1 MIGFWLVAAALTAL
15 ALLPLLRTLLRPA
28 PPLEGAAEFARGVY
42 AAQVAEIDRD
52 LKRGILSEDQAR
64 AARAEV
70 GRRLLSV
77 ADEAAAGVAGANAKP
92 AQRTALVVTLLLP
105 LAALG
110 VYLPLGQ
117 PNLPAVP
124 FATRPKEAPVPPQ
137 VMEAVAKLEAALKE
151 NPADAG
157 GWGLLAQTY
166 GAMSRPADAVNA
178 WRQVLRLTPDDAS
191 VKSTLGEALT
201 VAADGVVGDE
211 AVRLFTD
218 AVAADA
224 MDARARYY
232 LGMARVQAG
241 DIRGALDRW
250 TSLVADSPADAP
262 WLPTV
267 RARIHDAATQVGLD
281 PIAITPSPRPASVP
295 PPPAMGQA
303 GGPVGGQGGAAP
315 ALSPEQMQAMAG
327 MSQQD
332 QQATIN
338 SMVDGL
344 EAKLRDNPADAD
356 GWMRLAR
363 AREVQGNLDAARAA
377 LRGAVKADPRRL
389 QAWLDLSRL
398 TAPDD
403 AQTQGSAE
411 FLDAMARV
419 LDLAPDNP
427 QALYY
432 LGQQAANEGKTE
444 RARDLWARLL
454 KQLPADAPQ
463 RPELQRRMDSLK

>member
-15 ALLPLLRTLLRPA
+15 ALLPLLRTLLRPP

-42 AAQVAEIDRD
+42 AAQVAEIERD

-77 ADEAAAGVAGANAKP
+77 ADEAAGAKVEATAKQ

-124 FATRPKEAPVPPQ
+124 FATRPPEAPVPPQ
-137 VMEAVAKLEAALKE
+137 VMEAVAKLEAGLKE
-151 NPADAG
+151 NPDDVGA
-157 GWGLLAQTY
+157 WGLLAQTY

-178 WRQVLRLTPDDAS
+178 WRQVLRLSPGSGS
-191 VKSTLGEALT
+191 VQGALAEALT
-201 VAADGVVGDE
+201 VAADGVVGEE
-211 AVRLFTD
+211 AVRLFTE
-218 AVAADA
+218 AVAADP

-232 LGMARVQAG
+232 LGMARIQAG

-250 TSLVADSPADAP
+250 TALVADSPADAP

-281 PIAITPSPRPASVP
+281 PIAITPSPKPASA
-295 PPPAMGQA
+295 PPPAAA
-303 GGPVGGQGGAAP
+303 GGGGAAP

-344 EAKLRDNPADAD
+344 QAKLKDNPGDAE

-363 AREVQGNLDAARAA
+363 AREVQGNLDAARDA
-377 LRGAVKADPRRL
+377 LRGAVKADPKRL

-411 FLDAMARV
+411 FLGAMTKV
-419 LDLAPDNP
+419 LELAPDNP

-432 LGQQAANEGKTE
+432 LGQQAANEGKND

>member
-15 ALLPLLRTLLRPA
+15 ALLPLLRSLLRPA

-52 LKRGILSEDQAR
+52 LKRGILSDDQAR

-77 ADEAAAGVAGANAKP
+77 ADEAAAVTKVDVSAKP

-137 VMEAVAKLEAALKE
+137 VMEAVAKLEAGLKE
-151 NPADAG
+151 NPDDAG
-157 GWGLLAQTY
+157 GWVLLAQTY
-166 GAMSRPADAVNA
+166 GAMSRPTDAVNA

-191 VKSTLGEALT
+191 VKGALAEALT
-201 VAADGVVGDE
+201 VAADGVVGEE
-211 AVRLFTD
+211 AVRLFTE

-232 LGMARVQAG
+232 LGMARLQAG

-250 TSLVADSPADAP
+250 IALVAESPADAP

-281 PIAITPSPRPASVP
+281 PFAITPQPRPASA

-303 GGPVGGQGGAAP
+303 GGQGGAAP
-315 ALSPEQMQAMAG
+315 ALSSEQMQAMAG
-327 MSQQD
+327 LSKED

-344 EAKLRDNPADAD
+344 ESRLKDNPGDVD

-377 LRGAVKADPRRL
+377 LRGAVKADPKRL

-403 AQTQGSAE
+403 EQTQGSPE
-411 FLDAMARV
+411 FLAAMGTV
-419 LDLAPDNP
+419 LNLAPDNP

-432 LGQQAANEGKTE
+432 LGQQAANEGKAD
-444 RARDLWARLL
+444 RARELWRRLL

>member
-15 ALLPLLRTLLRPA
+15 ALLPLLRTLLRP
-28 PPLEGAAEFARGVY
+28 PLPLEGAAEFARGVY
-42 AAQVAEIDRD
+42 AAQVAEIERD
-52 LKRGILSEDQAR
+52 LKRGILSDDQAR

-77 ADEAAAGVAGANAKP
+77 ADETAVATKAVSSAKP
-92 AQRTALVVTLLLP
+92 AQRTALVLTLLLP

-124 FATRPKEAPVPPQ
+124 FATRPPEAPVPPQ
-137 VMEAVAKLEAALKE
+137 VMEAVAKLEAALKG
-151 NPADAG
+151 NPDDVGA
-157 GWGLLAQTY
+157 WGLLAQTY

-178 WRQVLRLTPDDAS
+178 WRQVLRLSPDDGS
-191 VKSTLGEALT
+191 VKGALAEALT
-201 VAADGVVGDE
+201 VAADGVVGEE
-211 AVRLFTD
+211 AVGLFTE

-232 LGMARVQAG
+232 LGMARIQAG

-250 TSLVADSPADAP
+250 TALVADSPADAP

-281 PIAITPSPRPASVP
+281 PIAITPSPKPASAP
-295 PPPAMGQA
+295 SPAA
-303 GGPVGGQGGAAP
+303 APGGGGAAP

-344 EAKLRDNPADAD
+344 QAKLKDNPGDAD

-363 AREVQGNLDAARAA
+363 AREVQGNLDAARDA
-377 LRGAVKADPRRL
+377 LRGAVKADPKRL
-389 QAWLDLSRL
+389 PAWLDLSRL

-411 FLDAMARV
+411 FLDAMAKV

-432 LGQQAANEGKTE
+432 LGQQAANEGKNDL
-444 RARDLWARLL
+444 ARDLWGRLL

>member
-15 ALLPLLRTLLRPA
+15 ALLPLLRSLLRPA
-28 PPLEGAAEFARGVY
+28 PPLEGAAAFARGVY

-52 LKRGILSEDQAR
+52 LKRGLLSEDQAR

-77 ADEAAAGVAGANAKP
+77 ADEATVPPAAAAPKP
-92 AQRTALVVTLLLP
+92 AQRTALVLTLLLP
-105 LAALG
+105 VLALG

-124 FATRPKEAPVPPQ
+124 FATRPKEALAPPQ
-137 VMEAVAKLEAALKE
+137 VLDAVAKLEATLQQ
-151 NPADAG
+151 NPDDVG
-157 GWGLLAQTY
+157 GWSLLAQTY
-166 GAMSRPADAVNA
+166 GAMARPADAVNA
-178 WRQVLRLTPDDAS
+178 WRQVLRLTPEDAS
-191 VKSTLGEALT
+191 VKGALAEALA
-201 VAADGVVGDE
+201 VAADGVVGEE
-211 AVRLFTD
+211 AVRLFTET
-218 AVAADA
+218 VAADA

-232 LGMARVQAG
+232 LGLARLQAG

-250 TSLVADSPADAP
+250 TALVADSPADAP

-267 RARIHDAATQVGLD
+267 RERIHDAATQVGLD
-281 PIAITPSPRPASVP
+281 PFAITPSPKPASAP

-303 GGPVGGQGGAAP
+303 RGQPGAAP
-315 ALSPEQMQAMAG
+315 ALSPEQMQAMAA
-327 MSQQD
+327 MSQED

-344 EAKLRDNPADAD
+344 QAKLKDNPGDAD

-363 AREVQGNLDAARAA
+363 AREVQGNMDAARDA
-377 LRGAVKADPRRL
+377 LRGAVKADPKRL

-403 AQTQGSAE
+403 AQTQSSAE
-411 FLDAMARV
+411 FLDAMAKV
-419 LDLAPDNP
+419 LELAPDNP

-432 LGQQAANEGKTE
+432 LGQQAANEGKAD
-444 RARDLWARLL
+444 RARELWGRLL

>member
-15 ALLPLLRTLLRPA
+15 ALLPLLRTLLRPP

-42 AAQVAEIDRD
+42 AAQVAEIERD
-52 LKRGILSEDQAR
+52 LKRGILSDDQAR

-77 ADEAAAGVAGANAKP
+77 ADEAAGVKVEALAKP
-92 AQRTALVVTLLLP
+92 AQRTALVLTLLLP

-124 FATRPKEAPVPPQ
+124 FATRPPEAPVPPQ
-137 VMEAVAKLEAALKE
+137 VMEAVAKLEAALKD
-151 NPADAG
+151 NPDDVGA
-157 GWGLLAQTY
+157 WGLLAQTY

-178 WRQVLRLTPDDAS
+178 WRQVLRLSPDDGS
-191 VKSTLGEALT
+191 VKGALAEALT
-201 VAADGVVGDE
+201 VAADGVVGEE
-211 AVRLFTD
+211 AVRLFTE
-218 AVAADA
+218 AVAADP

-232 LGMARVQAG
+232 LGMARIQAG

-250 TSLVADSPADAP
+250 TALVADSPADAP

-281 PIAITPSPRPASVP
+281 PIAITPSPKPARAPS
-295 PPPAMGQA
+295 PAAAPGS
-303 GGPVGGQGGAAP
+303 GGAAP

-344 EAKLRDNPADAD
+344 QAKLKDNPGDAD

-363 AREVQGNLDAARAA
+363 AREVQGNLDAARDA
-377 LRGAVKADPRRL
+377 LRGAVKADPKRL

-411 FLDAMARV
+411 FLDAMAKV

-432 LGQQAANEGKTE
+432 LGQQAANEGKND
-444 RARDLWARLL
+444 RARDLWGRLL

>member
-28 PPLEGAAEFARGVY
+28 PPLEGAAAFARGVY

-52 LKRGILSEDQAR
+52 LKRGILSDDQAR

-77 ADEAAAGVAGANAKP
+77 ADEAALTQVETSAKP
-92 AQRTALVVTLLLP
+92 AQRTALLITLLLP
-105 LAALG
+105 VAALG
-110 VYLPLGQ
+110 IYLPLGQ

-124 FATRPKEAPVPPQ
+124 FATRPAEALVPPQ
-137 VMEAVAKLEAALKE
+137 VLDAVVKLEAALKA
-151 NPADAG
+151 NPDDAG

-166 GAMSRPADAVNA
+166 GAMNRPADAVNA

-191 VKSTLGEALT
+191 VKGALGEALT

-211 AVRLFTD
+211 AVRLFSD

-224 MDARARYY
+224 IDARARYY

-250 TSLVADSPADAP
+250 TALVADSPADAP

-281 PIAITPSPRPASVP
+281 PIAITPAPKPASAP
-295 PPPAMGQA
+295 PPPAMGPGA
-303 GGPVGGQGGAAP
+303 GQTGGGGAAP

-344 EAKLRDNPADAD
+344 RAKLKDNPGDAD

-363 AREVQGNLDAARAA
+363 AREVQGNLDAARDA
-377 LRGAVKADPRRL
+377 LRGAVKADPKRL

-403 AQTQGSAE
+403 AQTQGGAE
-411 FLDAMARV
+411 FLDAMAKV

-432 LGQQAANEGKTE
+432 LGQQAANEGKTDQ
-444 RARDLWARLL
+444 ARDLWGRLL

>member
-42 AAQVAEIDRD
+42 ASQVAEIDRD

-77 ADEAAAGVAGANAKP
+77 ADEAAAAKVADASAKP
-92 AQRTALVVTLLLP
+92 AKRTALVVTLLLP

-110 VYLPLGQ
+110 AYLPLGQ

-124 FATRPKEAPVPPQ
+124 FSTRPKEASVPPQ
-137 VMEAVAKLEAALKE
+137 VMEAVTKLEAGLKE
-151 NPADAG
+151 NPDDAG
-157 GWGLLAQTY
+157 GWALLAQTY
-166 GAMSRPADAVNA
+166 GAMSRPDDAVNA

-191 VKSTLGEALT
+191 VKGALAEALA
-201 VAADGVVGDE
+201 VAADGVVGAE
-211 AVRLFTD
+211 AVRLFTE

-232 LGMARVQAG
+232 LGMARLQAG

-250 TSLVADSPADAP
+250 IALVADSPADAP

-267 RARIHDAATQVGLD
+267 RERIHDAATQVGLD
-281 PIAITPSPRPASVP
+281 PFAITPQPRPASA
-295 PPPAMGQA
+295 PPPAMGKA
-303 GGPVGGQGGAAP
+303 GGQGGAAP

-327 MSQQD
+327 LSKED

-344 EAKLRDNPADAD
+344 EAKLKDNPGDVD

-363 AREVQGNLDAARAA
+363 AREVQGNLDAARDA
-377 LRGAVKADPRRL
+377 LRGAVKADPKRL

-403 AQTQGSAE
+403 EQTQGSAE
-411 FLDAMARV
+411 FLAAMGTV
-419 LDLAPDNP
+419 LNLAPDNP

-432 LGQQAANEGKTE
+432 LGQQAANEGKAD
-444 RARDLWARLL
+444 RARELWSRLL

-463 RPELQRRMDSLK
+463 RPELQRRMDSL

>member
-28 PPLEGAAEFARGVY
+28 PPLEGAAAFARGVY

-52 LKRGILSEDQAR
+52 LKRGILSDDQAR

-77 ADEAAAGVAGANAKP
+77 ADEAALTKVETSAKP
-92 AQRTALVVTLLLP
+92 AQRTALLITLLLP
-105 LAALG
+105 VAALG
-110 VYLPLGQ
+110 IYLPLGQ

-124 FATRPKEAPVPPQ
+124 FATRPAEALVPPQ
-137 VMEAVAKLEAALKE
+137 VLDAVVKLEEALKA
-151 NPADAG
+151 NPDDAG

-166 GAMSRPADAVNA
+166 GAMNRPADAVNA

-191 VKSTLGEALT
+191 VKGALGEALT

-211 AVRLFTD
+211 AVRLFSD

-250 TSLVADSPADAP
+250 TALVADSPADAP

-281 PIAITPSPRPASVP
+281 PIAITPAPKPASAP
-295 PPPAMGQA
+295 PPPAMGPGA
-303 GGPVGGQGGAAP
+303 GQTGGGGAAP

-344 EAKLRDNPADAD
+344 QGKLKDNPGDAD

-363 AREVQGNLDAARAA
+363 AREVQGNLDAARDA
-377 LRGAVKADPRRL
+377 LRGAVKADPKRL

-403 AQTQGSAE
+403 AQTQGGAE
-411 FLDAMARV
+411 FLDAMAKV

-432 LGQQAANEGKTE
+432 LGQQAANEGKTDQ
-444 RARDLWARLL
+444 ARDLWGRLL

>member
-1 MIGFWLVAAALTAL
+1 MIGFWLAAAALTAL
-15 ALLPLLRTLLRPA
+15 ALLPLLRALLRPA
-28 PPLEGAAEFARGVY
+28 PPLEGAADFARGVY

-52 LKRGILSEDQAR
+52 VKRGILSDDQAR

-70 GRRLLSV
+70 GRRLLSA
-77 ADEAAAGVAGANAKP
+77 ADEAERTAAPGAVAKP
-92 AQRTALVVTLLLP
+92 AQRMALIITLLLP
-105 LAALG
+105 VAALAL
-110 VYLPLGQ
+110 YLPLGH
-117 PNLPAVP
+117 PSMPAVP
-124 FATRPKEAPVPPQ
+124 FATRPPESPVPPQ
-137 VMEAVAKLEAALKE
+137 VLDAVTKLESALKE
-151 NPADAG
+151 NPDDAG

-166 GAMSRPADAVNA
+166 GAMGRADAAVQA
-178 WRQVLRLTPDDAS
+178 WRQVLRLSPDDAA
-191 VKSTLGEALT
+191 VKGALGESLT

-232 LGMARVQAG
+232 LGMARLQAG

-250 TSLVADSPADAP
+250 TALVADSPADAP

-267 RARIHDAATQVGLD
+267 RARIMDAATQVGLD
-281 PIAITPSPRPASVP
+281 PIAITPAPKPASA
-295 PPPAMGQA
+295 PPPAMMGQD
-303 GGPVGGQGGAAP
+303 GGQGGGARAP

-327 MSQQD
+327 MSKED

-344 EAKLRDNPADAD
+344 EARLKDNPGDVD

-363 AREVQGNLDAARAA
+363 AREVQGNPDAARAA
-377 LRGAVKADPRRL
+377 LRGAVKADPKQL

-403 AQTQGSAE
+403 AETQGSPE
-411 FLDAMARV
+411 FLSAMEKV
-419 LDLAPDNP
+419 LELAPENP

-432 LGQQAANEGKTE
+432 LGQQAANEGRKDQ
-444 RARDLWARLL
+444 ARDLWGRLL
-454 KQLPADAPQ
+454 KQLPGDAPQ

>member
-15 ALLPLLRTLLRPA
+15 ALLPLLRTLLRPS

-42 AAQVAEIDRD
+42 AAQVTEIDRD
-52 LKRGILSEDQAR
+52 LKRGILSVDQAR

-77 ADEAAAGVAGANAKP
+77 ADEAAATKVTSNGKP
-92 AQRTALVVTLLLP
+92 AQRTAMVVTLLLP

-110 VYLPLGQ
+110 IYLPLGH

-137 VMEAVAKLEAALKE
+137 VIEAVAKLEEALKA
-151 NPADAG
+151 NPDDAG
-157 GWGLLAQTY
+157 GWALLAQSY
-166 GAMSRPADAVNA
+166 GAMSRPNDAVNA
-178 WRQVLRLTPDDAS
+178 WRQVLRLTPADAS
-191 VKSTLGEALT
+191 VKGALAEALT
-201 VAADGVVGDE
+201 VSADGVVGEE
-211 AVRLFTD
+211 AVRLFTE
-218 AVAADA
+218 AVAANA

-232 LGMARVQAG
+232 LGMARLQAG

-250 TSLVADSPADAP
+250 TALVADSPADAP

-267 RARIHDAATQVGLD
+267 RERIHDAATQVGLD
-281 PIAITPSPRPASVP
+281 PFAITPQPRPASA

-303 GGPVGGQGGAAP
+303 GGQGGAAP

-327 MSQQD
+327 MSKED

-344 EAKLRDNPADAD
+344 EAKLKDNPGDAD

-377 LRGAVKADPRRL
+377 LRGAVKADPKRL

-403 AQTQGSAE
+403 EQTQGSPE
-411 FLDAMARV
+411 FLAAMGTV
-419 LDLAPDNP
+419 LNLAPDNP

-432 LGQQAANEGKTE
+432 LGQQAANEGKID
-444 RARDLWARLL
+444 RARELWGRLL

-463 RPELQRRMDSLK
+463 RPELQRRMDNLK

>member
-28 PPLEGAAEFARGVY
+28 PPLQGAAEFARGVY

-52 LKRGILSEDQAR
+52 LKRGILSDDQAR

-77 ADEAAAGVAGANAKP
+77 ADEAAGAMTGAVPKP
-92 AQRTALVVTLLLP
+92 AQRTALVITLLLP
-105 LAALG
+105 VAALG

-124 FATRPKEAPVPPQ
+124 FATRPPEAQVPPQ
-137 VMEAVAKLEAALKE
+137 VLDAVAKLETALRQ
-151 NPADAG
+151 NPDDAG

-166 GAMSRPADAVNA
+166 GAMSRSADAVNA
-178 WRQVLRLTPDDAS
+178 WRQVLRLTPEDAS
-191 VKSTLGEALT
+191 VKGALGEALT
-201 VAADGVVGDE
+201 VAADGVVGEE

-250 TSLVADSPADAP
+250 TALVADSPADAP

-281 PIAITPSPRPASVP
+281 PIAITPAPKPASA
-295 PPPAMGQA
+295 PPPAMGQDR
-303 GGPVGGQGGAAP
+303 GQTGGGAAP

-344 EAKLRDNPADAD
+344 QAKLKDNPGDAD

-363 AREVQGNLDAARAA
+363 AREVQGNLDAARDA
-377 LRGAVKADPRRL
+377 LRGAVKADPKRL

-411 FLDAMARV
+411 FLDAMGKV
-419 LDLAPDNP
+419 LDLSPDNP

-432 LGQQAANEGKTE
+432 LGQQAANEGKAD
-444 RARDLWARLL
+444 RARELWARLL

>member
-15 ALLPLLRTLLRPA
+15 ALLPLLRTLLRPP

-42 AAQVAEIDRD
+42 AAQVAEIERD

-77 ADEAAAGVAGANAKP
+77 ADEASAATKADVSAKP

-124 FATRPKEAPVPPQ
+124 FATRPPEAPVPPQ
-137 VMEAVAKLEAALKE
+137 VMEAVAKLEAGLKD
-151 NPADAG
+151 NPDDVGA
-157 GWGLLAQTY
+157 WGLLAQTY
-166 GAMSRPADAVNA
+166 GAMSRPVDAVNA
-178 WRQVLRLTPDDAS
+178 WRQVLRLSPNNGS
-191 VKSTLGEALT
+191 VQSALAEALT
-201 VAADGVVGDE
+201 VAADGVVGEE
-211 AVRLFTD
+211 AVRLFTE
-218 AVAADA
+218 AVAADP

-232 LGMARVQAG
+232 LGMARIQAG

-250 TSLVADSPADAP
+250 IALVADSPADAP

-281 PIAITPSPRPASVP
+281 PIAITPSPKPASAP
-295 PPPAMGQA
+295 PSAAAQ
-303 GGPVGGQGGAAP
+303 GGGGAAP

-344 EAKLRDNPADAD
+344 QAKLKDNPGDAD

-363 AREVQGNLDAARAA
+363 AREVQGNLDAAREA
-377 LRGAVKADPRRL
+377 LRGAVKADPKRL

-432 LGQQAANEGKTE
+432 LGQQAANEGKND

>member
-15 ALLPLLRTLLRPA
+15 ALLPLLRSLLRPA
-28 PPLEGAAEFARGVY
+28 PPLEGAAAFARGVY

-52 LKRGILSEDQAR
+52 LKRGLLSEDQAR

-77 ADEAAAGVAGANAKP
+77 ADEAMVPPAAAAPKP
-92 AQRTALVVTLLLP
+92 AQRTALVLTLLLP
-105 LAALG
+105 VVALG

-124 FATRPKEAPVPPQ
+124 FATRPKEALAPPQ
-137 VMEAVAKLEAALKE
+137 VLDAVAKLEATLQQ
-151 NPADAG
+151 NPDDVG
-157 GWGLLAQTY
+157 GWSLLAQTY
-166 GAMSRPADAVNA
+166 GAMARPADAVNA
-178 WRQVLRLTPDDAS
+178 WRQVLRLTPEDAS
-191 VKSTLGEALT
+191 VKGALAEALA
-201 VAADGVVGDE
+201 VAADGVVGEE
-211 AVRLFTD
+211 AVRLFTE

-232 LGMARVQAG
+232 LGLARLQAG

-250 TSLVADSPADAP
+250 TALVADSPADAP

-267 RARIHDAATQVGLD
+267 RERIHDAATQVGLD
-281 PIAITPSPRPASVP
+281 PFAITPSPKPASAP

-303 GGPVGGQGGAAP
+303 RGQPGAAP
-315 ALSPEQMQAMAG
+315 ALSPEQMQAMAA
-327 MSQQD
+327 MSQED

-344 EAKLRDNPADAD
+344 QAKLKDNPGDAD

-363 AREVQGNLDAARAA
+363 AREVQGNMDAARDA
-377 LRGAVKADPRRL
+377 LRGAVKADPKRL

-411 FLDAMARV
+411 FLDAMAKV
-419 LDLAPDNP
+419 LELAPDNP

-432 LGQQAANEGKTE
+432 LGQQAANEGKAG
-444 RARDLWARLL
+444 RARELWGRLL

>member
-15 ALLPLLRTLLRPA
+15 ALLPLLRALLRPA
-28 PPLEGAAEFARGVY
+28 PPLEGAADFARGVY

-52 LKRGILSEDQAR
+52 LKRGILSDDQAR

-70 GRRLLSV
+70 GRRLLSA
-77 ADEAAAGVAGANAKP
+77 ADEAEKATATSTAAKP
-92 AQRTALVVTLLLP
+92 AQRVALLVTLLLP
-105 LAALG
+105 VAALAI
-110 VYLPLGQ
+110 YLPLGQ
-117 PNLPAVP
+117 PNMPAVP

-137 VMEAVAKLEAALKE
+137 VLEAVAKLEATLKD
-151 NPADAG
+151 NPDDAG

-166 GAMSRPADAVNA
+166 GAMNRPADAVDA
-178 WRQVLRLTPDDAS
+178 WRQVLRLSPDDAA
-191 VKSTLGEALT
+191 VKGTLGEALT
-201 VAADGVVGDE
+201 VAADGVVGEE

-281 PIAITPSPRPASVP
+281 PIAITPAPRPASA
-295 PPPAMGQA
+295 PPPAAMAQA
-303 GGPVGGQGGAAP
+303 GGPGGGGAAP

-344 EAKLRDNPADAD
+344 EAKLKDNPGDAD

-363 AREVQGNLDAARAA
+363 AREVQGNLDAARDA
-377 LRGAVKADPRRL
+377 LRAAVKADPGRL

-398 TAPDD
+398 TAPDNV
-403 AQTQGSAE
+403 QTQGSAE
-411 FLDAMARV
+411 FLAAMDKV
-419 LDLAPDNP
+419 LELAPDNP

-432 LGQQAANEGKTE
+432 LGQQAANEGKND
-444 RARDLWARLL
+444 RARDLWGRLL

>member
-15 ALLPLLRTLLRPA
+15 ALLPLLRALLRPA

-42 AAQVAEIDRD
+42 AAQVAEIERD
-52 LKRGILSEDQAR
+52 LKRGILSDDQAR

-77 ADEAAAGVAGANAKP
+77 ADEAVAGVASANAKP

-151 NPADAG
+151 NPDDAG

-211 AVRLFTD
+211 AVRLFTG

-250 TSLVADSPADAP
+250 TALVADSPADAP

-281 PIAITPSPRPASVP
+281 PIAITPASRPASA
-295 PPPAMGQA
+295 PPAGTA
-303 GGPVGGQGGAAP
+303 PGGNVAAP

-327 MSQQD
+327 MSAAD

-344 EAKLRDNPADAD
+344 ESKLKDNPADAD

-363 AREVQGNLDAARAA
+363 AREVQGNLDAARDA
-377 LRGAVKADPRRL
+377 LRGAVKADPKRL

-444 RARDLWARLL
+444 RARDLWTRLL

>member
-15 ALLPLLRTLLRPA
+15 ALLPLLRTLLRP
-28 PPLEGAAEFARGVY
+28 PLPLEGAAEFARGVY
-42 AAQVAEIDRD
+42 AAQVAEIERD
-52 LKRGILSEDQAR
+52 LKRGILSDDQAR

-77 ADEAAAGVAGANAKP
+77 ADEAAVATKAVSSAKP
-92 AQRTALVVTLLLP
+92 AQRTALVLTLLLP

-124 FATRPKEAPVPPQ
+124 FATRPPEAPVPPQ
-137 VMEAVAKLEAALKE
+137 VMEAVAKLEAALKG
-151 NPADAG
+151 NPDDVGA
-157 GWGLLAQTY
+157 WGLLAQTY

-178 WRQVLRLTPDDAS
+178 WRQVLRLSPDDGS
-191 VKSTLGEALT
+191 VKGALAEALT
-201 VAADGVVGDE
+201 VAADGVVGEE
-211 AVRLFTD
+211 AVGLFTE

-232 LGMARVQAG
+232 LGMARIQAG

-250 TSLVADSPADAP
+250 TALVADSPADAP

-281 PIAITPSPRPASVP
+281 PIAITPSPKPASAP
-295 PPPAMGQA
+295 SPAA
-303 GGPVGGQGGAAP
+303 APGGGGAAP

-344 EAKLRDNPADAD
+344 QAKLKDNPGDAD

-363 AREVQGNLDAARAA
+363 AREVQGNLDAARDA
-377 LRGAVKADPRRL
+377 LRGAVKADPKRL
-389 QAWLDLSRL
+389 PAWLDLSRL

-411 FLDAMARV
+411 FLDAMAKV

-432 LGQQAANEGKTE
+432 LGQQAANEGKNDL
-444 RARDLWARLL
+444 ARDLWGRLL

>member
-15 ALLPLLRTLLRPA
+15 ALLPLLRTLLRPP

-42 AAQVAEIDRD
+42 AAQVAEIERD
-52 LKRGILSEDQAR
+52 LKRGILSDDQAR

-77 ADEAAAGVAGANAKP
+77 ADEASAATKASGSAKP

-124 FATRPKEAPVPPQ
+124 FATRPPEAPVPPQ
-137 VMEAVAKLEAALKE
+137 VMEAVAKLEAGLKE
-151 NPADAG
+151 NPDDVGA
-157 GWGLLAQTY
+157 WGLLAQTY
-166 GAMSRPADAVNA
+166 GAISRPADAVNA
-178 WRQVLRLTPDDAS
+178 WRQVLRLSPGNGS
-191 VKSTLGEALT
+191 VQGALAEALT
-201 VAADGVVGDE
+201 VAADGVVGEE
-211 AVRLFTD
+211 AVRLFTE

-232 LGMARVQAG
+232 LGMARIQAG

-250 TSLVADSPADAP
+250 TALVADSPADAP

-281 PIAITPSPRPASVP
+281 PIAITPSPKPASAP
-295 PPPAMGQA
+295 SPAAAPSG
-303 GGPVGGQGGAAP
+303 GGAAP

-344 EAKLRDNPADAD
+344 QAKLKDNPSDAD

-363 AREVQGNLDAARAA
+363 AREVQGNLDAARDA
-377 LRGAVKADPRRL
+377 LRGAVKADPKRL
-389 QAWLDLSRL
+389 AAWLDLSRL

-403 AQTQGSAE
+403 AQTQGSPE
-411 FLDAMARV
+411 FLDAMAKV

-432 LGQQAANEGKTE
+432 LGQQAANEGKND
-444 RARDLWARLL
+444 RARDLWGRLL

>member
-15 ALLPLLRTLLRPA
+15 ALLPLLRTLLRPP

-42 AAQVAEIDRD
+42 AAQVAEIERD
-52 LKRGILSEDQAR
+52 LKRGILSDDQAR

-77 ADEAAAGVAGANAKP
+77 ADEASAATKASGSAKP

-124 FATRPKEAPVPPQ
+124 FATRPPEAPVPPQ
-137 VMEAVAKLEAALKE
+137 VMEAVAKLEAGLKE
-151 NPADAG
+151 NPDDVGA
-157 GWGLLAQTY
+157 WGLLAQTY

-178 WRQVLRLTPDDAS
+178 WRQVLRLSPGNGS
-191 VKSTLGEALT
+191 VQGALAEALT
-201 VAADGVVGDE
+201 VAADGVVGEE
-211 AVRLFTD
+211 AVRLFTE

-232 LGMARVQAG
+232 LGMARIQAG

-250 TSLVADSPADAP
+250 TALVADSPADAP

-281 PIAITPSPRPASVP
+281 PIAITPSPKPASA
-295 PPPAMGQA
+295 PPPAAVPSG
-303 GGPVGGQGGAAP
+303 GGAAP

-344 EAKLRDNPADAD
+344 QAKLKDNPGDAD

-363 AREVQGNLDAARAA
+363 AREVQGNLDAARDA
-377 LRGAVKADPRRL
+377 LRGAVKADPKRL
-389 QAWLDLSRL
+389 AAWLDLSRL

-403 AQTQGSAE
+403 AQTQGSPE
-411 FLDAMARV
+411 FLDAMAKV

-432 LGQQAANEGKTE
+432 LGQQAANEGKND
-444 RARDLWARLL
+444 RARDLWGRLL

>member
-15 ALLPLLRTLLRPA
+15 ALLPLLRTLLRPP

-42 AAQVAEIDRD
+42 AAQVAEIERD
-52 LKRGILSEDQAR
+52 LKRGILSDDQAR

-77 ADEAAAGVAGANAKP
+77 ADEAAVATKAGISAKP

-124 FATRPKEAPVPPQ
+124 FATRPPEAPVPPQ
-137 VMEAVAKLEAALKE
+137 VMEAVAKLEAALKD
-151 NPADAG
+151 NPDDVGA
-157 GWGLLAQTY
+157 WGLLAQTY

-178 WRQVLRLTPDDAS
+178 WRQVLRLSPDDNGS
-191 VKSTLGEALT
+191 VKGALAEALT
-201 VAADGVVGDE
+201 VAADGVVGEE
-211 AVRLFTD
+211 AVRLFTE
-218 AVAADA
+218 AVAADP

-232 LGMARVQAG
+232 LGMARIQAG

-250 TSLVADSPADAP
+250 TALVADSPADAP

-281 PIAITPSPRPASVP
+281 PIAITPSPKPASAP
-295 PPPAMGQA
+295 PPPVAP
-303 GGPVGGQGGAAP
+303 GGGGAAP

-344 EAKLRDNPADAD
+344 QAKLKDNPGDAD

-363 AREVQGNLDAARAA
+363 AREVQGNLDAARDA
-377 LRGAVKADPRRL
+377 LRGAVKADPTRL
-389 QAWLDLSRL
+389 PAWLDLSRL

-411 FLDAMARV
+411 FLEAMTKV
-419 LDLAPDNP
+419 LDLSPDNP

-432 LGQQAANEGKTE
+432 LGQQAANEGKND
-444 RARDLWARLL
+444 RARDLWGRLL

>member
-15 ALLPLLRTLLRPA
+15 ALLPLLRTLLRPP

-42 AAQVAEIDRD
+42 AAQVAEIERD
-52 LKRGILSEDQAR
+52 LKRGILSDDQAR

-77 ADEAAAGVAGANAKP
+77 ADEASAATKASGSAKP

-124 FATRPKEAPVPPQ
+124 FATRPPEAPVPPQ
-137 VMEAVAKLEAALKE
+137 VMEAVAKLEAGLKE
-151 NPADAG
+151 NPDDVGA
-157 GWGLLAQTY
+157 WGLLAQTY

-178 WRQVLRLTPDDAS
+178 WRQVLRLSPGNGS
-191 VKSTLGEALT
+191 VQGALAEALT
-201 VAADGVVGDE
+201 VAADGVVGEE
-211 AVRLFTD
+211 AVRLFTE
-218 AVAADA
+218 AVAADP

-232 LGMARVQAG
+232 LGMARIQAG

-250 TSLVADSPADAP
+250 TALVADSPADAP

-267 RARIHDAATQVGLD
+267 RGRIHDAATQVGLD
-281 PIAITPSPRPASVP
+281 PIAITPSPKPASAP

-303 GGPVGGQGGAAP
+303 GGQGGAAP

-344 EAKLRDNPADAD
+344 QAKLKDNPGDAD

-363 AREVQGNLDAARAA
+363 AREVQGNLDAARDA
-377 LRGAVKADPRRL
+377 LRGAVKADPKRL

-411 FLDAMARV
+411 FLDAMAKV

-432 LGQQAANEGKTE
+432 LGQQAANEGKND
-444 RARDLWARLL
+444 RARELWTRLL